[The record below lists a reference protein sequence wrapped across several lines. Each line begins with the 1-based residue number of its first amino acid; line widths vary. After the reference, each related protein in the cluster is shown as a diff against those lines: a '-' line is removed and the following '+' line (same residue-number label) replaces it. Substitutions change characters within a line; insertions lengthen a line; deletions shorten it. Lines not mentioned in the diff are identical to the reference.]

1 MLISKG
7 NKYKRIS
14 VLVYNEGLNGE
25 RSYFWRELKGLFED
39 IERDFELGLNGRYG
53 LVLWDSIYEK
63 EIRKSGKLGKIV
75 GEILEND
82 FIECKYKVKIF
93 NREDKGEF
101 CSLECMNEEYE
112 DKELGDYS
120 ECWCKNRSVED
131 FVEMLREF
139 LGEGLYENGE
149 IWIKDE
155 LGNVV
160 TVDLDRVEM
169 IGWVRIE

>member
-1 MLISKG
+1 MEKKYLLISKG

-93 NREDKGEF
+93 NKI
-101 CSLECMNEEYE
+101 SN
-112 DKELGDYS
+112 
-120 ECWCKNRSVED
+120 
-131 FVEMLREF
+131 
-139 LGEGLYENGE
+139 
-149 IWIKDE
+149 
-155 LGNVV
+155 
-160 TVDLDRVEM
+160 T
-169 IGWVRIE
+169 